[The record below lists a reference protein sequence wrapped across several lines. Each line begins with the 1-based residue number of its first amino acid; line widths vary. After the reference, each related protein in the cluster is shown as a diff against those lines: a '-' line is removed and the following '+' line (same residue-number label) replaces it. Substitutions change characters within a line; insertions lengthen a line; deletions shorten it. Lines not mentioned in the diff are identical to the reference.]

1 MGRTNGDD
9 DDETMRVDVDNLDE
23 MELRTIAEKV
33 LELLRRDLLIER
45 ERRGLD
51 ERWGGWRQS

>member
-1 MGRTNGDD
+1 MGGTNGDD
-9 DDETMRVDVDNLDE
+9 DDETMRMDVENLDE